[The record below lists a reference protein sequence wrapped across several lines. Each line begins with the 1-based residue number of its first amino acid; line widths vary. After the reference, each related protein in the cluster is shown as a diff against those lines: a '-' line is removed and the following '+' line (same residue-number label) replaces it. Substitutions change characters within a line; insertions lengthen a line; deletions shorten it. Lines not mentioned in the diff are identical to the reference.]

1 VITDSV
7 GNIVRYTQKNISLD
21 IPLQDAI
28 VTKAE
33 SAITAV
39 YMDDQNV
46 EGIIGTSSGNIFYI
60 NL

>member
-7 GNIVRYTQKNISLD
+7 GNIVRYVLKHKSLE
-21 IPLQDAI
+21 IPQDRI

-33 SAITAV
+33 SAITAA
-39 YMDDQNV
+39 YMDDQNI

>member
-7 GNIVRYTQKNISLD
+7 GNIVRYVQKHISLD
-21 IPLQDAI
+21 IPSDVI

-33 SAITAV
+33 SAITAA
-39 YMDDQNV
+39 YMDDHNV